1 MLAGLTPEQLA
12 AYRALPG
19 EVRREMT
26 RELRAGQSEE
36 YVEQLRAYNNTLRY
50 QTVDITWGE
59 EAESLKRCILGA
71 LRDRIQPD
79 QPWMTKE
86 QALDIRERLLNE
98 IPVEGFIENGRRRI
112 RLRPQIRNRI
122 KAR

>member
-1 MLAGLTPEQLA
+1 
-12 AYRALPG
+12 
-19 EVRREMT
+19 MT
-26 RELRAGQSEE
+26 AELRAIRSEE

-86 QALDIRERLLNE
+86 QALAIQERLLNE
-98 IPVEGFIENGRRRI
+98 IPVEGFLEMGEGEFSYVHRYERE
-112 RLRPQIRNRI
+112 LKPGDPLLV
-122 KAR
+122 K